1 VPMLSLP
8 FNHEPEKTIH
18 LLRSE
23 DKSLTPEGKASQSP
37 MECEVRLNPASS
49 KKSLMQS
56 TPTKRIC
63 VHCDKDHCSGD

>member
-37 MECEVRLNPASS
+37 MECEVRA
-49 KKSLMQS
+49 
-56 TPTKRIC
+56 
-63 VHCDKDHCSGD
+63 